1 MNKPERLL
9 YIYTR
14 LLNGKHLKK
23 STLAQALNI
32 NLRSVQ
38 RDFSDINNFLYED
51 EEWRGLNAKIVYDNI
66 LETHSLQTFPMKI
79 RQQMLITLLYQIKG
93 TLPVVHEDIYK
104 FIEQYSFSSTN
115 HKILVHN
122 LLRKFHIKEK
132 DYNYS
137 SFIQVARCIDAKYN
151 MTITTQSGTNLYVSP
166 INIHVIDDEFWMT
179 YVKDNLIDA
188 IKFEEIAQ
196 LNETS
201 INYTFADM
209 TIKNMITLSIS
220 VSFWQYVSTEYNVIS
235 SYEKDDKIIAQIL
248 MSKVECFALIKKY
261 YKHIKLIAPDSYRN
275 ELINQLKTIIDH
287 YL

>member
-1 MNKPERLL
+1 M

-23 STLAQALNI
+23 STLAQAFNI

-66 LETHSLQTFPMKI
+66 LETHSLQTFPLKI

-122 LLRKFHIKEK
+122 LLKKFHIKEK

-151 MTITTQSGTNLYVSP
+151 MTITTRSGTHLYVSP

-179 YVKDNLIDA
+179 YIIDDLIDA
-188 IKFEEIAQ
+188 IKFEDIAQ
-196 LNETS
+196 LKETS

-220 VSFWQYVSTEYNVIS
+220 VSFWQYVSTEYNVIA
-235 SYEKDDKIIAQIL
+235 SYDKDDKIVAQIL
-248 MSKVECFALIKKY
+248 MSKVECFALIKRY
-261 YKHIKLIAPDSYRN
+261 YEHIKLIAPDSYRD
-275 ELINQLKTIIDH
+275 ELINQLKVIIDQ
-287 YL
+287 YI

>member
-93 TLPVVHEDIYK
+93 TLPVVHE
-104 FIEQYSFSSTN
+104 
-115 HKILVHN
+115 
-122 LLRKFHIKEK
+122 
-132 DYNYS
+132 
-137 SFIQVARCIDAKYN
+137 
-151 MTITTQSGTNLYVSP
+151 
-166 INIHVIDDEFWMT
+166 
-179 YVKDNLIDA
+179 
-188 IKFEEIAQ
+188 
-196 LNETS
+196 
-201 INYTFADM
+201 
-209 TIKNMITLSIS
+209 
-220 VSFWQYVSTEYNVIS
+220 
-235 SYEKDDKIIAQIL
+235 
-248 MSKVECFALIKKY
+248 
-261 YKHIKLIAPDSYRN
+261 
-275 ELINQLKTIIDH
+275 
-287 YL
+287 

>member
-23 STLAQALNI
+23 STLAQTLNI

-66 LETHSLQTFPMKI
+66 METHSLQTFPLKI

-93 TLPVVHEDIYK
+93 TLPIVHEDIYK
-104 FIEQYSFSSTN
+104 FIKQYTFSSPN
-115 HKILVHN
+115 HKILIHN
-122 LLRKFHIKEK
+122 LLKKFHIKEK
-132 DYNYS
+132 DYNYA
-137 SFIQVARCIDAKYN
+137 SFILVARCIDAKYN
-151 MTITTQSGTNLYVSP
+151 MTIQTVSGESLYISP

-179 YVKDNLIDA
+179 YINENYIDA
-188 IKFEEIAQ
+188 IKFGDISH
-196 LNETS
+196 LYETTT
-201 INYTFADM
+201 NYDFADM
-209 TIKNMITLSIS
+209 TVTNMITLAIS
-220 VSFWQYVSTEYNVIS
+220 VSFWQYVSTEYNIIS
-235 SYEKDDKIIAQIL
+235 SYNKNNKIIAQLLI
-248 MSKVECFALIKKY
+248 SKVECFALIKKY
-261 YKHIKLIAPDSYRN
+261 YKHIKLIEPETYRN
-275 ELINQLKTIIDH
+275 ELINDLKTIIEL

>member
-1 MNKPERLL
+1 
-9 YIYTR
+9 
-14 LLNGKHLKK
+14 
-23 STLAQALNI
+23 
-32 NLRSVQ
+32 
-38 RDFSDINNFLYED
+38 
-51 EEWRGLNAKIVYDNI
+51 
-66 LETHSLQTFPMKI
+66 
-79 RQQMLITLLYQIKG
+79 
-93 TLPVVHEDIYK
+93 
-104 FIEQYSFSSTN
+104 
-115 HKILVHN
+115 
-122 LLRKFHIKEK
+122 
-132 DYNYS
+132 
-137 SFIQVARCIDAKYN
+137 
-151 MTITTQSGTNLYVSP
+151 VSP
-166 INIHVIDDEFWMT
+166 INIHVIDDEFWVT

-188 IKFEEIAQ
+188 IKFEDIAQ

-201 INYTFADM
+201 INYTLADM

>member
-1 MNKPERLL
+1 
-9 YIYTR
+9 
-14 LLNGKHLKK
+14 
-23 STLAQALNI
+23 
-32 NLRSVQ
+32 
-38 RDFSDINNFLYED
+38 
-51 EEWRGLNAKIVYDNI
+51 
-66 LETHSLQTFPMKI
+66 
-79 RQQMLITLLYQIKG
+79 MLITLLYQIKG

-122 LLRKFHIKEK
+122 LLKKFHIKEK

-151 MTITTQSGTNLYVSP
+151 MTITTRTGANLYVSP
-166 INIHVIDDEFWMT
+166 INIHVIDDEFWVT

-188 IKFEEIAQ
+188 IKFEDIAQ

-201 INYTFADM
+201 INYTLADM

-261 YKHIKLIAPDSYRN
+261 YKHIKLIAPDSYRD
-275 ELINQLKTIIDH
+275 ELINQLKIIIDQ